1 MGAGGI
7 ILIRCTSINGFRGGG
22 HLIDCN
28 LPKNHF
34 INTDNNDWGNFRMIA
49 KKKES
54 NLNG

>member
-7 ILIRCTSINGFRGGG
+7 ILIRCTLINGFGDGG

-34 INTDNNDWGNFRMIA
+34 FSTDNDGWGNFMMIA
-49 KKKES
+49 KKKEG